1 MAPSGVLLIGAALVL
16 RDVVHERLGA
26 RVAIYGIIAG
36 AALSAFVA
44 PPALALASGV
54 AFLLSEAADMA
65 VYSPLRRRRLILAVV
80 ASGIVGATVDSA
92 IFLHLAFGSL
102 DYLPGQVVGKAWMTL
117 LAVPV
122 LLAIKARRT
131 A

>member
-1 MAPSGVLLIGAALVL
+1 
-16 RDVVHERLGA
+16 VHERLGA
-26 RVAIYGIIAG
+26 KVAIYGILAG

-122 LLAIKARRT
+122 LLVIKARRT